1 MTRHS
6 QTIAEAIEAVAAK
19 RFGSA
24 CVLVTP
30 YVVSEH
36 AAMHGDAGRWFI
48 LSVDGEVLGRRRT
61 KLELLKLIQGKAP
74 AAI

>member
-1 MTRHS
+1 M
-6 QTIAEAIEAVAAK
+6 QQIDGAIAAAAAK
-19 RFGSA
+19 RFGA
-24 CVLVTP
+24 AHVVVTP